1 MYYISH
7 VLQGAEVRYSRL
19 EKFAYAV
26 VLSARRLRPYFEAH
40 PIIVLTDMPLRST
53 LQKPDASG
61 RIMKYAIELSAIGVQ
76 FQPRYA
82 TKAQFLAD
90 FLNEYTGQPDKD
102 DLEKP
107 VWILHVDG
115 SATKGGSGA
124 GLVLTGPHG
133 VKILYALKFGFKA
146 SNNEGE
152 YEALIA
158 GIRLAKDIGAE
169 KLEVFS
175 DSMLV
180 V

>member
-1 MYYISH
+1 
-7 VLQGAEVRYSRL
+7 
-19 EKFAYAV
+19 
-26 VLSARRLRPYFEAH
+26 
-40 PIIVLTDMPLRST
+40 
-53 LQKPDASG
+53 
-61 RIMKYAIELSAIGVQ
+61 MKYAIELSAFGAQ
-76 FQPRYA
+76 FQPRDA

-102 DLEKP
+102 NLEKP
-107 VWILHVDG
+107 IWTLHVDG
-115 SATKGGSGA
+115 SSTKGGSGA

-133 VKILYALKFGFKA
+133 VKILYALKFGFEA
-146 SNNEGE
+146 SNNEAE

-180 V
+180 VQQLNGQYEAKGEGMIQYL